1 MKTYRYGKRYF
12 LLGIFSI
19 VFAFWLIYLL
29 KEMIDTLILICTISY
44 GIYGLI
50 RDSKSFFTISDEKLV
65 FHKKNQKFEIYWKEV
80 KYISA
85 PHSIGLIISQICIY
99 SNEYNKLLIT
109 WWFSD
114 YRELIRFALEKSKNN
129 DDIIIDDKVF
139 KFIKNKDVI

>member
-1 MKTYRYGKRYF
+1 M
-12 LLGIFSI
+12 
-19 VFAFWLIYLL
+19 
-29 KEMIDTLILICTISY
+29 CTISY

-65 FHKKNQKFEIYWKEV
+65 FHKKNQEFEIYWNEV
-80 KYISA
+80 KYIYA
-85 PHSIGLIISQICIY
+85 PHSIGSIISQICIY

-109 WWFSD
+109 WWFGD

-139 KFIKNKDVI
+139 KFIKNKDVT